1 MPPEAVASGA
11 ETRNLGFGTLHV
23 PSDPVE
29 VDRCRFLAA
38 LRQAPSM
45 GQKLRSPDSN
55 RRLPRCELY
64 ERRMASQAPGDVP
77 RAWGVGAL
85 PLGGLAILEACC
97 FVGAAGGVAGAVR
110 VSAGARQHSA
120 IDDQV
125 LLTYRTAIEPALQD
139 LTCSGR
145 IARLRR
151 E

>member
-1 MPPEAVASGA
+1 MIRADRDPSWGRRRFTLLGAKLASCLQIADVSGA
-11 ETRNLGFGTLHV
+11 
-23 PSDPVE
+23 
-29 VDRCRFLAA
+29 
-38 LRQAPSM
+38 
-45 GQKLRSPDSN
+45 
-55 RRLPRCELY
+55 
-64 ERRMASQAPGDVP
+64 
-77 RAWGVGAL
+77 AL

-110 VSAGARQHSA
+110 VSAGASQHSA

-125 LLTYRTAIEPALQD
+125 LLTYRTAIEPSLQD